1 MYICCMYVYACMY
14 YVLCI
19 IYIYTHV
26 HIHILCIYAPPARHE
41 QCCASCRGRSLRRQ
55 PPILLYI
62 YIYVYVYIYI
72 YILSL
77 SPYVYTLISN
87 CVYIYIYI
95 CMYVY
100 IYIYIYVCKRPCGAE
115 VYAGV
120 RAKARA
126 AFTGLDH
133 WSSGFKDAVHSL
145 FESYVLFLLRMM
157 FVSLSVV

>member
-1 MYICCMYVYACMY
+1 MYTYMY
-14 YVLCI
+14 
-19 IYIYTHV
+19 IYIYMYIV
-26 HIHILCIYAPPARHE
+26 YL
-41 QCCASCRGRSLRRQ
+41 S
-55 PPILLYI
+55 LYI
-62 YIYVYVYIYI
+62 YICIERDNNI
-72 YILSL
+72 IH
-77 SPYVYTLISN
+77 
-87 CVYIYIYI
+87 CVYIYIYMYV